1 MIKDIKGYEGLYQI
15 SSDGY
20 VISLKTKRAMQPYIN
35 NSGYACLKLS
45 RQGKAKSFT
54 LHRLVALSFVNGYSH
69 DLEVNHID
77 GNKLNNAASNLEW
90 VTKGENLKH
99 KYKLF
104 AEYKELCKSF
114 LGRKHANSAS
124 KFHNVS
130 WDKSRNKWS
139 AKLTHNGAV
148 INLGRFLDEVE
159 AAKAVDA
166 YVIKENIK
174 RPLNRCLLNA

>member
-1 MIKDIKGYEGLYQI
+1 MVKDIKGYEGLYKI
-15 SSDGY
+15 SSEGY
-20 VISLKTKRAMQPYIN
+20 VISLKTKRAMQPFIN
-35 NSGYACLKLS
+35 NSGYACLRLS
-45 RQGKAKSFT
+45 KQGSRKSFT
-54 LHRLVALSFVNGYSH
+54 LHRLVALSFVKGYSPN
-69 DLEVNHID
+69 LEVNHID
-77 GNKLNNAASNLEW
+77 GNKLNNVASNLEW
-90 VTKGENLKH
+90 ITKGENLKH
-99 KYKLF
+99 KYKVF

-130 WDKSRNKWS
+130 WDKARNKWS
-139 AKLTHNGAV
+139 AKLTHNGVV
-148 INLGRFLDEVE
+148 IHLGRFLDEVE